1 MAASTARRWFDH
13 ARRDLNTAWSAA
25 RGPRAERGN
34 AAYFLHEAA
43 EKLLKGLLVLREI
56 RPAKTH
62 DLEALARKLP
72 DDLSAKQELI
82 DLRDLTPYGV
92 AFRYSDQPETMAQP
106 SLEEIDR
113 WIERLED
120 LLARAEGL
128 LAEPAA
134 GGE

>member
-1 MAASTARRWFDH
+1 MAASTARRWFGH
-13 ARRDLNTAWSAA
+13 VRRDLNTAWSAA
-25 RGPRAERGN
+25 RGPRAEPGN

-43 EKLLKGLLVLREI
+43 EKLIKGLLVLREI

-62 DLEALARKLP
+62 DLEVLARKLP
-72 DDLSAKQELI
+72 DDLTTKQELI

-92 AFRYSDQPETMAQP
+92 AFRYPDQPETTAEP

-120 LLARAEGL
+120 LLARAERL
-128 LAEPAA
+128 LAEQATN
-134 GGE
+134 GK